1 MRSWHKMT
9 TTEYDLII
17 DDASETAFPFLDV
30 LDNTNEMS
38 DIELKDALR
47 DEFGYSDMVASRIH
61 DAWEMRNKDRYNK
74 KLAEGLK
81 DPHPLHRSRIKVL
94 EKIMKE
100 VI

>member
-1 MRSWHKMT
+1 MT
-9 TTEYDLII
+9 TTEFDLML
-17 DDASETAFPFLDV
+17 DEASETAFPFLDV
-30 LDNTNEMS
+30 LDNTNEMTET
-38 DIELKDALR
+38 ELKDALC

-81 DPHPLHRSRIKVL
+81 DPHPLHRSRMKVL

>member
-1 MRSWHKMT
+1 MT
-9 TTEYDLII
+9 TTEFDLML
-17 DDASETAFPFLDV
+17 DEASETAFPFLDV
-30 LDNTNEMS
+30 LDNTNEMTEA
-38 DIELKDALR
+38 ELKDALC

-61 DAWEMRNKDRYNK
+61 DAWEMRNKDRYNR

-81 DPHPLHRSRIKVL
+81 DPHPLHRSRMKVI